1 MPQWRG
7 ETAAVERIGLGHQG
21 NLLVILT
28 LDKHPVG
35 GGGTGRFCFLFVCY
49 RFVCFDVVLRG

>member
-7 ETAAVERIGLGHQG
+7 ETAAVERIGLGQQG

-28 LDKHPVG
+28 LDKQTLLVVVVLVG
-35 GGGTGRFCFLFVCY
+35 FVFCLFVIVL
-49 RFVCFDVVLRG
+49 FVLMLF